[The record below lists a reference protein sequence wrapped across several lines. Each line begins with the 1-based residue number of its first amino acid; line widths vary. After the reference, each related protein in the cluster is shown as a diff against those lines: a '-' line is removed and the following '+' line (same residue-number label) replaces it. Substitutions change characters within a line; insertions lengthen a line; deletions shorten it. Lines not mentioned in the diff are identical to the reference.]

1 MRLESWEDVK
11 LAERNKEFDL
21 SEGAMK
27 SIWILGAGKFGLKA
41 AKTMRRKNSR
51 TEITIIEKKSEICN
65 QIEKLDFKTVCMDGI
80 EYLDQNLK
88 GIDYPDWII
97 PAIPVHV
104 VYEWVRLKIKGNYIL
119 KTIPVPE
126 GVIMSLPNVFKGKR
140 CEIYMSIADFIC
152 PDNCPEPK
160 DLCTHT
166 GKPRPFTLYKKLESI
181 KHNHFRSVVV
191 RSRQLSPGIGGYSP
205 GALFHALDAIK
216 ASTIPALLS
225 TACRCHGVMHAF
237 KQVFTGTTA
246 ARDQDNQHSR
256 KL

>member
-1 MRLESWEDVK
+1 

-65 QIEKLDFKTVCMDGI
+65 QIEKFDFKTVCMDGI

-104 VYEWVRLKIKGNYIL
+104 AYEWVRLKIKGNYGL

-152 PDNCPEPK
+152 PDNCPEPD

-181 KHNHFRSVVV
+181 KHDNFCSVVV
-191 RSRQLSPGIGGYSP
+191 RSRQLSPGVGGYSP
-205 GALFHALDAIK
+205 KTLFHALDVIK
-216 ASTIPALLS
+216 ASTIPVLLS

-237 KQVFTGTTA
+237 KQVFTDTAA

>member
-1 MRLESWEDVK
+1 MRLRSWKDVQFAK
-11 LAERNKEFDL
+11 RNKEIDL

-41 AKTMRRKNSR
+41 AKTMRRKISR

-104 VYEWVRLKIKGNYIL
+104 AYEWVRLKIKGSYIL

-126 GVIMSLPNVFKGKR
+126 GVIMSLHNVFKGKR

-152 PDNCPEPK
+152 PDNCPEP
-160 DLCTHT
+160 DDICTHT
-166 GKPRPFTLYKKLESI
+166 GKPRLFSLYKKLESI
-181 KHNHFRSVVV
+181 KHDNFCSVVV
-191 RSRQLSPGIGGYSP
+191 RSRQLYPGIGGYSP
-205 GALFHALDAIK
+205 EALFNALDVIK
-216 ASTIPALLS
+216 SSTIPVLLS

-237 KQVFTGTTA
+237 K
-246 ARDQDNQHSR
+246 
-256 KL
+256 